1 MRKITIFF
9 IFALLLGSAV
19 NIAYAKIIT
28 CEVATVQGDTIELN
42 CDKKAGTLKP
52 GEKVTVKT
60 ELKKREAYHGC

>member
-28 CEVATVQGDTIELN
+28 CEVVAVQGDTIELN
-42 CDKKAGTLKP
+42 CDKKAGALKP

-60 ELKKREAYHGC
+60 DSKKRKAYHGC